1 VGSDEGVALA
11 VVVVDCD
18 APVDRD
24 AVGDGATL
32 LDKLTDEVID
42 GALVP
47 DRDGA
52 TEGLREMDVVAGFDG
67 LAEIEMD
74 GLCDA
79 PVLGDAVG
87 CCEADSVRVVDCDGA
102 DVPVPVGVRVGEG
115 VTGGVCVGVAVPVGV
130 WVPVDVGVGLVKSRS
145 EHMPAPNVLLHVHE
159 YGLLYCGCGSGTS
172 AGTSGQFGLPLL
184 GIVHDAEQQ
193 CVSAVVGS
201 RPAPEKPL
209 VVVHS

>member
-1 VGSDEGVALA
+1 MPVPLLVAVPVPVGDAVGSDEGVALA
-11 VVVVDCD
+11 VVVVDGD

-32 LDKLTDEVID
+32 LDKLTEEVIE

-47 DRDGA
+47 LRDGA
-52 TEGLREMDVVAGFDG
+52 TEGLREMDVVAGADG

-102 DVPVPVGVRVGEG
+102 DVPVPVGVRVP
-115 VTGGVCVGVAVPVGV
+115 VRVLVGVSVTEGV
-130 WVPVDVGVGLVKSRS
+130 WVGVPVSEGVGV
-145 EHMPAPNVLLHVHE
+145 
-159 YGLLYCGCGSGTS
+159 
-172 AGTSGQFGLPLL
+172 
-184 GIVHDAEQQ
+184 
-193 CVSAVVGS
+193 
-201 RPAPEKPL
+201 
-209 VVVHS
+209 